1 MVTLDLA
8 CVYRPCNQ
16 PAITQW
22 GILALQALCRWGAE
36 GLEKLKEG
44 DVVY

>member
-8 CVYRPCNQ
+8 CVYRPWNH
-16 PAITQW
+16 PATTQW
-22 GILALQALCRWGAE
+22 GILALQTLCRMGAK

>member
-8 CVYRPCNQ
+8 CVYRPCNHL
-16 PAITQW
+16 AITQW
-22 GILALQALCRWGAE
+22 GILGLQTLCRWGAK
-36 GLEKLKEG
+36 GLEKLQEG